1 MRNGNCEDV
10 RRDMVMWLAGEGD
23 GASVT
28 SHLET
33 CPECVAYLK
42 QLKTLM
48 GDIDSRREEIDLV
61 MEEMD
66 WDGMARRVTRYAMR
80 PQPVPAK
87 ARRSWRLP
95 LAAALFGLG
104 LVTGYLVFHDR
115 NVAPAAGPGDIQ
127 LANSIRLV
135 ETAMD
140 RREIVD
146 FLGRGRL
153 LLTELMH
160 ATDSDADRRVLAE
173 AATRLL
179 RDFRYLGQNPA
190 NDGIPEARGVMERF
204 SWVLTELSYDPPPDR
219 ERVDTV
225 RRLVEKERL
234 LLKVRLI
241 ERELEGSAREV

>member
-1 MRNGNCEDV
+1 MKNRNCEDV
-10 RRDMVMWLAGEGD
+10 RRDMVMWLSGEGD
-23 GASVT
+23 GASVA

-33 CPECVAYLK
+33 CPGCVAYFQ
-42 QLKTLM
+42 QLKALM
-48 GDIDSRREEIDLV
+48 GDTDSRREEIDLV

-66 WDGMARRVTRYAMR
+66 WDGLARRVTRYAMR
-80 PQPVPAK
+80 PQPVPVRQK
-87 ARRSWRLP
+87 RSWRLP

-104 LVTGYLVFHDR
+104 LLTGYLVFQDR
-115 NVAPAAGPGDIQ
+115 HISPAPGPEDIQ

-160 ATDSDADRRVLAE
+160 ATDSDANRRLLAE

-179 RDFRYLGQNPA
+179 LDFRYLGRNPA
-190 NDGIPEARGVMERF
+190 SSGIQEARGVLERF

-219 ERVDTV
+219 ERVETV